1 MTLGQTSGMIDA
13 SLSGKAD
20 RSQLSGYLPLSGGNV
35 DGSITFRNLE
45 DGEVIDSI
53 TYGPDGIVMNDTS
66 MTIRSEWNSIA
77 IVDTDVAIPF
87 NQVLDDGNDGKNLE
101 EYLSEKADISSISSY
116 ANKVI
121 IDDRISGISGQNDLS
136 VVKLG
141 A

>member
-1 MTLGQTSGMIDA
+1 M
-13 SLSGKAD
+13 
-20 RSQLSGYLPLSGGNV
+20 SGGNV

-121 IDDRISGISGQNDLS
+121 IDDRISGICGQKDLS